1 MTATTAMGSPWR
13 PLPGKPDE
21 LSRYGA
27 SGTASTAPAPGRVV
41 TTRHPLG
48 DSAIVGNPGHHSCS
62 GHGLEIVG
70 ADVLPDWT
78 HRQRHRHV
86 FGSGRAGA
94 GHQSLGR
101 HRRAQVQTGY
111 EQTQTA
117 RWELGTPWQIDENK
131 IMVRAQRLQGGADG
145 RREAHPAAP
154 VPGQDGHAEPGGQNR
169 NEAIGAESRLTDW
182 KVAPMQAGNDAVA
195 DEQAETARRVGIQD
209 CDSGARSGAGACEVE
224 QECAR
229 AQAATSSDERN
240 DSGAR
245 RMLRT
250 QQSGDE
256 SIGAIRSGQRIQ
268 SESTQMLPARAL
280 AEGGVGQ
287 HVRTAQ
293 KKDGAGVLQ
302 KLDDGGAQ
310 VAGRAQRR
318 TVSGTGADK
327 SEDIVDL
334 GRGQVAGQRPRQVL
348 RHGLGRERMRS
359 ERGGPGAPGGPGSS
373 IGRAGKRSGADR
385 RSRSRPTCGNCDN
398 EDTDVGR
405 QWGAID
411 GPHEL
416 PGRLGRSAGPSRSGS
431 PGISGCPSRPNGS
444 SRPDGLIRSTS
455 GTPESGRLRRWRRAR
470 GEP

>member
-1 MTATTAMGSPWR
+1 MTVTTAMGSPWR

-48 DSAIVGNPGHHSCS
+48 DSAIVGNPGHHPCS

-86 FGSGRAGA
+86 FSSGRAGA
-94 GHQSLGR
+94 GHQGLGR

-117 RWELGTPWQIDENK
+117 RWELSTPWQVDENE

-169 NEAIGAESRLTDW
+169 NEAIGTENRLIDW
-182 KVAPMQAGNDAVA
+182 KVTPMQAGNDAVA
-195 DEQAETARRVGIQD
+195 DEQAETAGWVGIQD
-209 CDSGARSGAGACEVE
+209 CDSSTSSGAGACEVE

-250 QQSGDE
+250 QQSGNE
-256 SIGAIRSGQRIQ
+256 TIGAIRSGQRIQ

-280 AEGGVGQ
+280 ADGGVGQ

-327 SEDIVDL
+327 GEDIVDL

-348 RHGLGRERMRS
+348 RHGLGPERMRNGRGG
-359 ERGGPGAPGGPGSS
+359 RGGPGRS
-373 IGRAGKRSGADR
+373 IGRAGKRSEADR

-416 PGRLGRSAGPSRSGS
+416 PGRPGRSAGPSRSGS
-431 PGISGCPSRPNGS
+431 PGISGCPSRP

>member
-86 FGSGRAGA
+86 FSSGRAGA

-117 RWELGTPWQIDENK
+117 RWELGAAWQIDENK

-268 SESTQMLPARAL
+268 SESTQMLPARAR
-280 AEGGVGQ
+280 ADGGVGQ

-327 SEDIVDL
+327 GEDIVDL

-359 ERGGPGAPGGPGSS
+359 ERGGPGAPGGPGRS

-405 QWGAID
+405 QWGTID

-416 PGRLGRSAGPSRSGS
+416 PGGPGRSAGPSRSGS
-431 PGISGCPSRPNGS
+431 PDISSGP

>member
-1 MTATTAMGSPWR
+1 MGNR
-13 PLPGKPDE
+13 
-21 LSRYGA
+21 RNH
-27 SGTASTAPAPGRVV
+27 R
-41 TTRHPLG
+41 R
-48 DSAIVGNPGHHSCS
+48 PGHDLKLVEDEILPDQPH
-62 GHGLEIVG
+62 GHGHRAALTGSVAGGESLSGEGG
-70 ADVLPDWT
+70 AQIQSCHEQSQST
-78 HRQRHRHV
+78 GRQV
-86 FGSGRAGA
+86 DA
-94 GHQSLGR
+94 
-101 HRRAQVQTGY
+101 
-111 EQTQTA
+111 A
-117 RWELGTPWQIDENK
+117 RQIDQYEVV
-131 IMVRAQRLQGGADG
+131 VRGQRFQGGDQATPIGD
-145 RREAHPAAP
+145 PAACIA
-154 VPGQDGHAEPGGQNR
+154 GQDGHAEPGGQNR

-182 KVAPMQAGNDAVA
+182 KVAPMQAGNDTVA

-268 SESTQMLPARAL
+268 SESTQMLPARAR
-280 AEGGVGQ
+280 ADGGVGQ

-327 SEDIVDL
+327 GEDIVDL

-359 ERGGPGAPGGPGSS
+359 ERGGPGAPGGPGRS

-416 PGRLGRSAGPSRSGS
+416 PGGPGRSAGPSRSGS
-431 PGISGCPSRPNGS
+431 PDISSGPSRLNGLT
-444 SRPDGLIRSTS
+444 RGTS
-455 GTPESGRLRRWRRAR
+455 GTPESGRLRRWRRAH

>member
-13 PLPGKPDE
+13 PLPCKPDE

-27 SGTASTAPAPGRVV
+27 GGTASTAPAPGRII

-48 DSAIVGNPGHHSCS
+48 DSAIVGNPGHHPRS

-86 FGSGRAGA
+86 SGSGRAGA
-94 GHQSLGR
+94 GHQCFSR

-111 EQTQTA
+111 EQTQTT
-117 RWELGTPWQIDENK
+117 RWELGAARQVDEDE
-131 IMVRAQRLQGGADG
+131 IMVRAQRFQGGADR

-182 KVAPMQAGNDAVA
+182 KVAPMQAGNDTVA

-268 SESTQMLPARAL
+268 SESTQMLPARAR
-280 AEGGVGQ
+280 ADGGVGQ

-327 SEDIVDL
+327 GEDIVDL
-334 GRGQVAGQRPRQVL
+334 GRGQVAGQRLQ
-348 RHGLGRERMRS
+348 
-359 ERGGPGAPGGPGSS
+359 
-373 IGRAGKRSGADR
+373 
-385 RSRSRPTCGNCDN
+385 
-398 EDTDVGR
+398 
-405 QWGAID
+405 
-411 GPHEL
+411 
-416 PGRLGRSAGPSRSGS
+416 
-431 PGISGCPSRPNGS
+431 
-444 SRPDGLIRSTS
+444 
-455 GTPESGRLRRWRRAR
+455 
-470 GEP
+470 

>member
-27 SGTASTAPAPGRVV
+27 GGTASTAPAPGRII

-48 DSAIVGNPGHHSCS
+48 DSAIVGNPGHHPRS

-86 FGSGRAGA
+86 SGSGRAGA
-94 GHQSLGR
+94 GHQCLSR

-111 EQTQTA
+111 EQTQTT
-117 RWELGTPWQIDENK
+117 RWELGAARQVDEDE
-131 IMVRAQRLQGGADG
+131 IMVRAQRFQGGADR

-182 KVAPMQAGNDAVA
+182 KVTPMQAGNDAVA
-195 DEQAETARRVGIQD
+195 DEQAETAGWVGIQD
-209 CDSGARSGAGACEVE
+209 CDSSTSSGAGACEVE

-256 SIGAIRSGQRIQ
+256 TIGAIRSGQRIQ
-268 SESTQMLPARAL
+268 SESTQMLPARAR
-280 AEGGVGQ
+280 AGGGVGQ

-327 SEDIVDL
+327 GEDIVDL
-334 GRGQVAGQRPRQVL
+334 GRGQVAGQRLQ
-348 RHGLGRERMRS
+348 
-359 ERGGPGAPGGPGSS
+359 
-373 IGRAGKRSGADR
+373 
-385 RSRSRPTCGNCDN
+385 
-398 EDTDVGR
+398 
-405 QWGAID
+405 
-411 GPHEL
+411 
-416 PGRLGRSAGPSRSGS
+416 
-431 PGISGCPSRPNGS
+431 
-444 SRPDGLIRSTS
+444 
-455 GTPESGRLRRWRRAR
+455 
-470 GEP
+470 